1 MDVPILQQGDVLIA
15 SVQSDL
21 SDMQVTRLR
30 DELTALVATA
40 RATGVVVDV
49 SGMDVIDSF
58 TARLLRSIAE
68 TTRLR
73 GAATYVVGIRP
84 EVAIALVHFDID
96 LAPLQTALD
105 LDEALRLLRHRRERQ
120 PAYAD

>member
-30 DELTALVATA
+30 DELTRLVGSS
-40 RATGVVVDV
+40 RATGVVVNV

-68 TTRLR
+68 SARLR
-73 GAATYVVGIRP
+73 GATTYVVGIRP
-84 EVAIALVHFDID
+84 EVAIALVHFDVD

-105 LDEALRLLRHRRERQ
+105 LEEAMRLLGQRRDRH
-120 PAYAD
+120 ASDAD